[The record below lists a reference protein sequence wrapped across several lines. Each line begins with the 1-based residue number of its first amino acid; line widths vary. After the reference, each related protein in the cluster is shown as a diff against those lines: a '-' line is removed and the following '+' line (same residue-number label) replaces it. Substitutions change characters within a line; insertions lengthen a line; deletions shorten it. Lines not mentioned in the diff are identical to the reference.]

1 MELGNG
7 LWSQGGFVFKH
18 IIQKTKQKGTFLWGK
33 ETCET
38 CGMLSCLSLSLSH
51 KESKLLE

>member
-38 CGMLSCLSLSLSH
+38 CGMLSCLSLSLSLIR
-51 KESKLLE
+51 KANC